1 MSVYKIKQETY
12 IIGEKNDQSFKRN
25 IRPYREGFVN
35 YDFEAKKITMNKS
48 PAKWKA
54 YTSTHDKTY
63 IEMKKEL
70 MSGLVFKTKEAAE
83 KFMKENKNE
92 LEILGN
98 EHPTH
103 KFFKVIRVIERF
115 QNPTTLK
122 FWEDKK

>member
-35 YDFEAKKITMNKS
+35 YDFENKKIIMNKS
-48 PAKWKA
+48 PSKWKA
-54 YTSTHDKTY
+54 YTSTHDKSY
-63 IEMKKEL
+63 VDMKKEL
-70 MSGLVFKTKEAAE
+70 MAGLVFKSKTEAE
-83 KFMKENKNE
+83 KFMNDNKNE
-92 LEILGN
+92 LETLGK

-115 QNPTTLK
+115 QDPKTLK
-122 FWEDKK
+122 FWEDMK